1 MGKISRSS
9 KAVRSS
15 AVGLLFA
22 ILGVGDLGRVQ
33 AADLARGEKIYGMM
47 CAECHGE
54 EGRGDGPMANDL
66 TKKPAAYTKP
76 GFFDNYPDAELRKVV
91 IEGSKPMRSFRA
103 SLSDRDVDN
112 VIAYIKTFAS
122 GAKKK

>member
-33 AADLARGEKIYGMM
+33 AADLARGEKIYRMM

-54 EGRGDGPMANDL
+54 EGGGDGPMANDL
-66 TKKPAAYTKP
+66 TKKPADYTQP
-76 GFFDNYPDAELRKVV
+76 GFFDNYPDAELRKIV